1 MPVFPTIY
9 TQIINQNILLFIR
22 FLLYLFCQTK
32 LKHHMD
38 YTTKINLSGIDF
50 DVKLGIANELVYIEK
65 IRQGNL
71 DFTPFF
77 KYYDLGE
84 EIQDKLGEHLLS
96 TFTSLSY
103 HELEDLGYSSAQIRE
118 EEYRY
123 DFQKMFV
130 DKSFCFV

>member
-1 MPVFPTIY
+1 MPIFPTIY
-9 TQIINQNILLFIR
+9 AQIINQNILIFIR

-32 LKHHMD
+32 LKYHMD
-38 YTTKINLSGIDF
+38 FTTQINLSGIDF

-103 HELEDLGYSSAQIRE
+103 HELEDLGYTSAQIRE